1 MSDAFGTLLPRLVT
15 PVPGPRSH
23 ALADRLR
30 AVESRNVTWLADDF
44 PVFWDEALGANVR
57 DADGNV
63 FVDLTAAFGVAL
75 PGHRAPE
82 VVRAVEAQAGRL
94 IHGMGDVHPPTAKV
108 RLLEALAALM
118 PWPDAR
124 TILTSSGSEAVEA
137 ALKTARLSSGR
148 PGVVAFQG
156 GYHGLTLGS
165 LAATSRADFRAPVA
179 ERLYPGVVH
188 LPFPVDTAP
197 GAPGTVG
204 RDPATAEVG
213 AVLAGLDRLL
223 DSGTPGG
230 PVGTLIV
237 EPVQARGGVRPL
249 PQAFT
254 RALAE
259 RARRHGLVIVA
270 DEIFTGLGRCGAPLA
285 SPRVGL
291 DPDIVCVGKVLGGG
305 MPLSACVAPARVMDA
320 WPVSDGEALHT
331 STFLGHPLSC
341 AAAEAVLA
349 LVAGGLPARAARLG
363 EALVSGLGAALADL
377 VEAGRVALRSMGLL
391 IGLELRDADGR
402 PRPGAGAA
410 VAGRMLS
417 RGWLVLPAGETGAVL
432 ELSPPAVLTGEQAAA
447 AVRAIEEAVREELP

>member
-1 MSDAFGTLLPRLVT
+1 MSDAFGTLLPRLAT

-44 PVFWDEALGANVR
+44 PVFWEEALGANVR

-94 IHGMGDVHPPTAKV
+94 IHGMGDVHPPTVKV
-108 RLLEALAALM
+108 RLLEALASLM

-137 ALKTARLSSGR
+137 ALKTARLAGGR
-148 PGVVAFQG
+148 PGVVAFHG

-188 LPFPVDTAP
+188 LPFPLETTP
-197 GAPGTVG
+197 
-204 RDPATAEVG
+204 DPVPADGESGTAEVG
-213 AVLAGLDRLL
+213 EVLARLDHLL

-285 SPRVGL
+285 SPLVGL

-320 WPVSDGEALHT
+320 WPASDGEALHT

-341 AAAEAVLA
+341 AAGEAVLA
-349 LVAGGLPARAARLG
+349 LVAAGLPSRAARLG
-363 EALVSGLGAALADL
+363 EALVSALEAALADL
-377 VEAGRVALRSMGLL
+377 IEAGRVALRAMGLL
-391 IGLELRDADGR
+391 IGLELRDADGG

-410 VAGRMLS
+410 VAGRMLG

-432 ELSPPAVLTGEQAAA
+432 ELSPPAVLTDDQVAA
-447 AVRAIEEAVREELP
+447 AVRAIEKAVREELA